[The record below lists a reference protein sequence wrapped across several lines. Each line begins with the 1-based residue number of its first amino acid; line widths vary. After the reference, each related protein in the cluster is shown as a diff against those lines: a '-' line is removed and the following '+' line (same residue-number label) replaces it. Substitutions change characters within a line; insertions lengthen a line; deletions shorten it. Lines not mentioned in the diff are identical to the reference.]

1 MKKLVIRSLEN
12 HKTREIK
19 EEEIFRNFLENFPLS
34 IFILRPD
41 KTIYD
46 CNNIA
51 ELYLLKSKKELRG
64 QNFFTIFFS
73 KSSNIDIETL
83 DEMIFNIINFDLN
96 KIIEFE
102 YIDYKDEKFFE
113 KGFFSPVKFG
123 QNKFILVIL
132 QDITA
137 TKLADNIIKEEYRR
151 LKELDKVKKQMT
163 AETTE
168 KLKSPLHI
176 MANAAELLL
185 NLYKDKLDTKAI
197 ELLEMIQRGGERSMD
212 LVGKMIDISRIE
224 SQEFKLEKQTE
235 SLIEIIRD
243 SVDEAMATQQ
253 QKQKQDFFI
262 NFDVL
267 EDLYAEV
274 DKTRIRQVI
283 KDLLLTVM
291 ENTPE
296 KSKIRIS
303 LQKKGKYA
311 NISIKNIFEETLT
324 GEDKREIEQ
333 ILDSHESLFGF
344 HYSKVIVELHG
355 GQVVTQ
361 SMGKDKGSAFNITL
375 PITNWS
381 DLLIHLYIIYKSG
394 LLIYD
399 HSFIGKENQDS
410 SLISGGIIGMLIM
423 LKEIIH
429 GETQIRTIDHGDRK
443 LIFETNKTEDII
455 FALLVKENLIV
466 FKRRLDA
473 LIEHFDDIY
482 KELIDD
488 IENTSLIMNYWENLD
503 DLVNDYF
510 KE

>member
-1 MKKLVIRSLEN
+1 MNKIGIYSLESN
-12 HKTREIK
+12 KTREIK
-19 EEEIFRNFLENFPLS
+19 DEQIFRNFLENFPLS

-46 CNNIA
+46 CNSVA
-51 ELYLLKSKKELRG
+51 ELYLLKSKKKLRG
-64 QNFFTIFFS
+64 QNFFNIFFS

-83 DEMIFNIINFDLN
+83 DEMVFNIINFDLN

-123 QNKFILVIL
+123 KNKFILVII

-137 TKLADNIIKEEYRR
+137 TKLADNIIKDEYKR
-151 LKELDKVKKQMT
+151 LKDLDKVKKQMT

-168 KLKSPLHI
+168 ELKSPLHI
-176 MANAAELLL
+176 MSNAAELLL
-185 NLYKDKLDTKAI
+185 NLYKDKLDTKAT

-243 SVDEAMATQQ
+243 SVDEVMAQQ
-253 QKQKQDFFI
+253 MQDFFI

-274 DKTRIRQVI
+274 DKKRIRQVI

-291 ENTPE
+291 ENTPK

-303 LQKKGKYA
+303 LQKNGKYA
-311 NISIKNIFEETLT
+311 KISIKNIFEETFT
-324 GEDKREIEQ
+324 GEETEQ
-333 ILDSHESLFGF
+333 ILDSQESLFGF
-344 HYSKVIVELHG
+344 HYSKVIVEMHG
-355 GQVVTQ
+355 GQVITQ
-361 SMGKDKGSAFNITL
+361 SMGKDRGSAFNITL
-375 PITNWS
+375 PIKNWS

-410 SLISGGIIGMLIM
+410 SLISGGIIGTLIM
-423 LKEIIH
+423 LKEIMR
-429 GETQIRTIDHGDRK
+429 GETHIRTIDHGDRK
-443 LIFETNKTEDII
+443 LMFETNKTEDII
-455 FALLVKENLIV
+455 FVLLVKENLIV

-473 LIEHFDDIY
+473 LIERFDDDY

-503 DLVNDYF
+503 ELVNDYF

>member
-1 MKKLVIRSLEN
+1 MKKLVIHSLEN

-46 CNNIA
+46 CNSVA

-64 QNFFTIFFS
+64 QNFFTIFFN
-73 KSSNIDIETL
+73 KSSTIDIETL
-83 DEMIFNIINFDLN
+83 DEMVFNIINFDLN

-137 TKLADNIIKEEYRR
+137 TKLADNIIKEEYKR

-168 KLKSPLHI
+168 ELKSPLHI
-176 MANAAELLL
+176 MSNAAELLL

-243 SVDEAMATQQ
+243 SVDEVMGKQTQN
-253 QKQKQDFFI
+253 FFI

-274 DKTRIRQVI
+274 DKIRIEQVI

-303 LQKKGKYA
+303 LQKNGKYA
-311 NISIKNIFEETLT
+311 KISIKNIFEDTFS
-324 GEDKREIEQ
+324 GEDKRETEQ
-333 ILDSHESLFGF
+333 ILDSQESLFGF
-344 HYSKVIVELHG
+344 HYSKVIVEMHG

-361 SMGKDKGSAFNITL
+361 SMGKDKGSAFIITL
-375 PITNWS
+375 PIKKWS

-399 HSFIGKENQDS
+399 HSFIGNSENQDS
-410 SLISGGIIGMLIM
+410 TLISGGIIGMLIM

-443 LIFETNKTEDII
+443 LMFETNKTEDII
-455 FALLVKENLIV
+455 FALVVKENLIV

-482 KELIDD
+482 KELVDD

-510 KE
+510 EE

>member
-1 MKKLVIRSLEN
+1 MKKLVIHSLESN
-12 HKTREIK
+12 KTREIK
-19 EEEIFRNFLENFPLS
+19 DEEIFRNFLENFPLS

-46 CNNIA
+46 CNSVA

-64 QNFFTIFFS
+64 QNFFNIFFS

-83 DEMIFNIINFDLN
+83 DEMVFNIINFDLN

-123 QNKFILVIL
+123 KNKFILVII

-137 TKLADNIIKEEYRR
+137 TKLADNIIKDEYKR
-151 LKELDKVKKQMT
+151 LKDLDKVKKQMT

-168 KLKSPLHI
+168 ELKSPLHI
-176 MANAAELLL
+176 MSNAADLLL

-243 SVDEAMATQQ
+243 SVDEVMAQQ
-253 QKQKQDFFI
+253 TQDFFI

-274 DKTRIRQVI
+274 DKKRIRQVI

-291 ENTPE
+291 ENTPK

-303 LQKKGKYA
+303 LQKNGKYA
-311 NISIKNIFEETLT
+311 KISIKNIFEETFT
-324 GEDKREIEQ
+324 GEETEQ
-333 ILDSHESLFGF
+333 ILDSQESLFGF
-344 HYSKVIVELHG
+344 HYSKVIVEMHG
-355 GQVVTQ
+355 GQVITQ
-361 SMGKDKGSAFNITL
+361 SMGKDRGSAFNITL
-375 PITNWS
+375 PIKKWS

-410 SLISGGIIGMLIM
+410 SLISGGIIGTLIM
-423 LKEIIH
+423 LKEIMR
-429 GETQIRTIDHGDRK
+429 GETHIRTIDHGDRK
-443 LIFETNKTEDII
+443 LMFETNKTEDII
-455 FALLVKENLIV
+455 FVLLVKENLIV

-473 LIEHFDDIY
+473 LIERFDDDY

-503 DLVNDYF
+503 ELVNDYF
-510 KE
+510 EE

>member
-1 MKKLVIRSLEN
+1 MKRIGISSLESN
-12 HKTREIK
+12 KTREIK

-46 CNNIA
+46 CNSVA

-64 QNFFTIFFS
+64 QNFFNIFFS

-83 DEMIFNIINFDLN
+83 DEMVFNIINFDLN

-102 YIDYKDEKFFE
+102 YVDYKDEKFFE

-123 QNKFILVIL
+123 RNKFILVII

-137 TKLADNIIKEEYRR
+137 TKLADNIIKDEYKR
-151 LKELDKVKKQMT
+151 LKDLDKVKKQMT

-168 KLKSPLHI
+168 ELKSPLHI
-176 MANAAELLL
+176 MSNAAELLL

-243 SVDEAMATQQ
+243 SVDEVMAQQTQY
-253 QKQKQDFFI
+253 FFI

-274 DKTRIRQVI
+274 DKKRIRQVI

-291 ENTPE
+291 ENTPK

-303 LQKKGKYA
+303 LQKNGKYA
-311 NISIKNIFEETLT
+311 KISIKNIFEETFT
-324 GEDKREIEQ
+324 GEETEQ
-333 ILDSHESLFGF
+333 ILDSQESLFGF
-344 HYSKVIVELHG
+344 HYSKVIVEMHG
-355 GQVVTQ
+355 GQVITQ
-361 SMGKDKGSAFNITL
+361 SMGKDRGSAFNITL
-375 PITNWS
+375 PIKKWS

-410 SLISGGIIGMLIM
+410 SLISGGIIGTLIM
-423 LKEIIH
+423 LKEIMR
-429 GETQIRTIDHGDRK
+429 GETHIRTIDHGDRK
-443 LIFETNKTEDII
+443 LMFETNKTEDII
-455 FALLVKENLIV
+455 FVLLVKENLIV

-473 LIEHFDDIY
+473 LIERFDDDY

-488 IENTSLIMNYWENLD
+488 IENTSLIMNHWENLD
-503 DLVNDYF
+503 ELVNDYF
-510 KE
+510 EE

>member
-1 MKKLVIRSLEN
+1 MESN
-12 HKTREIK
+12 KTREIK
-19 EEEIFRNFLENFPLS
+19 DEQIFRNFLENFPLS

-46 CNNIA
+46 CNSVA
-51 ELYLLKSKKELRG
+51 ELYLLKSKKKLRG
-64 QNFFTIFFS
+64 QNFFNIFFS

-83 DEMIFNIINFDLN
+83 DEMVFNIINFDLN

-123 QNKFILVIL
+123 KNKFILVII

-137 TKLADNIIKEEYRR
+137 TKLADNIIKDEYKR
-151 LKELDKVKKQMT
+151 LKDLDKVKKQMT

-168 KLKSPLHI
+168 ELKSPLHI
-176 MANAAELLL
+176 MSNAAELLL
-185 NLYKDKLDTKAI
+185 NLYKDKLDTKAT

-243 SVDEAMATQQ
+243 SVDEVMAQQTQY
-253 QKQKQDFFI
+253 FFI

-274 DKTRIRQVI
+274 DKKRIRQVI

-291 ENTPE
+291 ENTPK

-303 LQKKGKYA
+303 LQKNGKYA
-311 NISIKNIFEETLT
+311 KISIKNIFEETFT
-324 GEDKREIEQ
+324 GEETEQ
-333 ILDSHESLFGF
+333 ILDSQESLFGF
-344 HYSKVIVELHG
+344 HYSKVIVEMHG
-355 GQVVTQ
+355 GQVITQ
-361 SMGKDKGSAFNITL
+361 SMGKDRGSAFNITL
-375 PITNWS
+375 PIKNWS

-410 SLISGGIIGMLIM
+410 SLISGGIIGTLIM
-423 LKEIIH
+423 LKEIMR
-429 GETQIRTIDHGDRK
+429 GETHIRTIDHGDRK
-443 LIFETNKTEDII
+443 LMFETNKTEDII
-455 FALLVKENLIV
+455 FVLLVKENLIV

-473 LIEHFDDIY
+473 LIERFDDDY

-503 DLVNDYF
+503 ELVNDYF
-510 KE
+510 EE

>member
-1 MKKLVIRSLEN
+1 MNKIGIYSLESN
-12 HKTREIK
+12 KTREIK
-19 EEEIFRNFLENFPLS
+19 DEEIFRNFLENFPLS

-46 CNNIA
+46 CNSVA
-51 ELYLLKSKKELRG
+51 ELYLLKSKKKLRG
-64 QNFFTIFFS
+64 QNFFNIFFS

-83 DEMIFNIINFDLN
+83 DEMVFNIINFDLN

-123 QNKFILVIL
+123 KNKFILVII

-137 TKLADNIIKEEYRR
+137 TKLADNIIKDEYKR
-151 LKELDKVKKQMT
+151 LKDLDKVKKQMT

-168 KLKSPLHI
+168 ELKSPLHI
-176 MANAAELLL
+176 MSNAAELLL

-243 SVDEAMATQQ
+243 SVDEVMAQQ
-253 QKQKQDFFI
+253 TQDFFI

-274 DKTRIRQVI
+274 DKKRIRQVI

-291 ENTPE
+291 ENTPK

-303 LQKKGKYA
+303 LQKNGKYA
-311 NISIKNIFEETLT
+311 KISIKNIFEETFT
-324 GEDKREIEQ
+324 GEETEQ
-333 ILDSHESLFGF
+333 ILDSQESLFGF
-344 HYSKVIVELHG
+344 HYSKVIVEMHG
-355 GQVVTQ
+355 GQVITQ
-361 SMGKDKGSAFNITL
+361 SMGKDRGSAFNIIL
-375 PITNWS
+375 PIKKWS

-399 HSFIGKENQDS
+399 HSFIGEENKDS
-410 SLISGGIIGMLIM
+410 SLISGGIVGTLIM

-443 LIFETNKTEDII
+443 LMFETNKTEDII
-455 FALLVKENLIV
+455 FVLLVKENLIV

-473 LIEHFDDIY
+473 LIERFDDDY

-503 DLVNDYF
+503 ELLNDYF
-510 KE
+510 EE

>member
-1 MKKLVIRSLEN
+1 MKRIGISSLESN
-12 HKTREIK
+12 KTREIK

-46 CNNIA
+46 CNSIA

-64 QNFFTIFFS
+64 QNLFTIFFS
-73 KSSNIDIETL
+73 KSSNIDMETL
-83 DEMIFNIINFDLN
+83 DEMVFNIINFDLN
-96 KIIEFE
+96 RIIEFE

-123 QNKFILVIL
+123 QNKFILVII

-137 TKLADNIIKEEYRR
+137 TKLANNIIKDEYKR
-151 LKELDKVKKQMT
+151 LKDLDKVKKQMT

-168 KLKSPLHI
+168 ELKSPLHI
-176 MANAAELLL
+176 MSNAAELLL
-185 NLYKDKLDTKAI
+185 NLYKDKLDTTAT

-243 SVDEAMATQQ
+243 SVDEVMVIPQ
-253 QKQKQDFFI
+253 QKQDFFI
-262 NFDVL
+262 KFDVL

-274 DKTRIRQVI
+274 DKKRIRQVI

-291 ENTPE
+291 ENTPN

-303 LQKKGKYA
+303 LQKNGKYA
-311 NISIKNIFEETLT
+311 KISIKNIFEETLS
-324 GEDKREIEQ
+324 GEDKRETEQ
-333 ILDSHESLFGF
+333 IQDSQESLFGL
-344 HYSKVIVELHG
+344 HYSKVIVEMHG
-355 GQVVTQ
+355 GQVITQ
-361 SMGKDKGSAFNITL
+361 SMGKDKGSAFNIIL
-375 PITNWS
+375 PIKKWS
-381 DLLIHLYIIYKSG
+381 DLIIHLYIIYKSG

-410 SLISGGIIGMLIM
+410 SLISGGIIGTLIM

-455 FALLVKENLIV
+455 FACLVKENLIV

-473 LIEHFDDIY
+473 LIERFDHDY

-503 DLVNDYF
+503 DLVNKYF
-510 KE
+510 EE

>member
-1 MKKLVIRSLEN
+1 MKKIGLSSLQN
-12 HKTREIK
+12 HKKREIK

-41 KTIYD
+41 KSIYD
-46 CNNIA
+46 CNSVA

-73 KSSNIDIETL
+73 KSNNIDIETL
-83 DEMIFNIINFDLN
+83 DEMVFNIINFDLN

-102 YIDYKDEKFFE
+102 YIDHKDEKFYE
-113 KGFFSPVKFG
+113 KGFFSPVNFG
-123 QNKFILVIL
+123 KNKFILVII
-132 QDITA
+132 QDITS
-137 TKLADNIIKEEYRR
+137 TKLADNIIKDEYKR
-151 LKELDKVKKQMT
+151 LKDLDKVKKQMT

-168 KLKSPLHI
+168 ELKSPLHI
-176 MANAAELLL
+176 MSNAAELLL
-185 NLYKDKLDTKAI
+185 NLYKDELDTKAI
-197 ELLEMIQRGGERSMD
+197 ELLEMIQRGGKRSMD

-243 SVDEAMATQQ
+243 SVDEVMAQQ
-253 QKQKQDFFI
+253 TQDFFI

-274 DKTRIRQVI
+274 DKKRIRQVI

-291 ENTPE
+291 ENTP
-296 KSKIRIS
+296 KKNKIRIS
-303 LQKKGKYA
+303 LQKNGKYA
-311 NISIKNIFEETLT
+311 KISIKNIFEETFI
-324 GEDKREIEQ
+324 GEETEQ
-333 ILDSHESLFGF
+333 ILDSQESLFGF
-344 HYSKVIVELHG
+344 HYSKVIVEMHG
-355 GQVVTQ
+355 GQVITQ
-361 SMGKDKGSAFNITL
+361 SMGKDRGSAFNITL
-375 PITNWS
+375 PIKKWS

-410 SLISGGIIGMLIM
+410 TLISGGIIGMMIM

-443 LIFETNKTEDII
+443 LMFETNKTEDII

-473 LIEHFDDIY
+473 LIEHFDDVY

-503 DLVNDYF
+503 DLVNEYF

>member
-1 MKKLVIRSLEN
+1 MKKIGISSLESN
-12 HKTREIK
+12 KAQEIK

-34 IFILRPD
+34 IFILTPD

-46 CNNIA
+46 CNSVA

-64 QNFFTIFFS
+64 QNFFTIFFK
-73 KSSNIDIETL
+73 KSSNIDMETL
-83 DEMIFNIINFDLN
+83 DEMVFNIINFDLN

-102 YIDYKDEKFFE
+102 YIDYKDETFFE
-113 KGFFSPVKFG
+113 KGFFSSVKFG
-123 QNKFILVIL
+123 QNKFILVII

-137 TKLADNIIKEEYRR
+137 TKLADNIIKDEYKR
-151 LKELDKVKKQMT
+151 LKDLDKVKMQMT

-168 KLKSPLHI
+168 ELKSPLHI
-176 MANAAELLL
+176 MSNAAELLL
-185 NLYKDKLDTKAI
+185 NLYKDKLDTKAT

-243 SVDEAMATQQ
+243 SVDEVMAQQ
-253 QKQKQDFFI
+253 TQDFFI

-274 DKTRIRQVI
+274 DKKRIRQVI

-291 ENTPE
+291 ENTP
-296 KSKIRIS
+296 KKNKIRIS
-303 LQKKGKYA
+303 LQKNGKYA
-311 NISIKNIFEETLT
+311 KISIKNIFEEPFI
-324 GEDKREIEQ
+324 GEETEQ
-333 ILDSHESLFGF
+333 ILDSQESLFGF
-344 HYSKVIVELHG
+344 HYSKVIVEMHG
-355 GQVVTQ
+355 GQVITQ
-361 SMGKDKGSAFNITL
+361 SMGKDRGSAFNITL
-375 PITNWS
+375 PIKKWS

-410 SLISGGIIGMLIM
+410 TLISGGIIGMMIM

-443 LIFETNKTEDII
+443 LMFETNKTEDII

-473 LIEHFDDIY
+473 LIEHFDDVY

-503 DLVNDYF
+503 DLVNEYF

>member
-1 MKKLVIRSLEN
+1 MNKIGIYSLESN
-12 HKTREIK
+12 KTREIK
-19 EEEIFRNFLENFPLS
+19 DEQIFRNFLENFPLS

-46 CNNIA
+46 CNSVA
-51 ELYLLKSKKELRG
+51 ELYLLKSKKKLRG
-64 QNFFTIFFS
+64 QNFFNIFFS

-83 DEMIFNIINFDLN
+83 DEMVFNIINFDLN

-123 QNKFILVIL
+123 KNKFILVII

-137 TKLADNIIKEEYRR
+137 TKLADNIIKDEYKR
-151 LKELDKVKKQMT
+151 LKDLDKVKKQMT

-168 KLKSPLHI
+168 ELKSPLHI
-176 MANAAELLL
+176 MSNAAELLL
-185 NLYKDKLDTKAI
+185 NLYKDKLDTKAT

-243 SVDEAMATQQ
+243 SVDEVMAQQTQY
-253 QKQKQDFFI
+253 FFI

-274 DKTRIRQVI
+274 DKKRIRQVI

-291 ENTPE
+291 ENTPK

-303 LQKKGKYA
+303 LQKNGKYA
-311 NISIKNIFEETLT
+311 KISIKNIFEETFT
-324 GEDKREIEQ
+324 GEETEQ
-333 ILDSHESLFGF
+333 ILDSQESLFGF
-344 HYSKVIVELHG
+344 HYSKVIVEMHG
-355 GQVVTQ
+355 GQVITQ
-361 SMGKDKGSAFNITL
+361 SMGKDRGSAFNITL
-375 PITNWS
+375 PIKNWS

-410 SLISGGIIGMLIM
+410 SLISGGIIGTLIM
-423 LKEIIH
+423 LKEIMR
-429 GETQIRTIDHGDRK
+429 GETHIRTIDHGDRK
-443 LIFETNKTEDII
+443 LMFETNKTEDII
-455 FALLVKENLIV
+455 FVLLVKENLIV

-473 LIEHFDDIY
+473 LIERFDDDY

-503 DLVNDYF
+503 ELVNDYF
-510 KE
+510 EE

>member
-1 MKKLVIRSLEN
+1 V
-12 HKTREIK
+12 
-19 EEEIFRNFLENFPLS
+19 
-34 IFILRPD
+34 
-41 KTIYD
+41 
-46 CNNIA
+46 
-51 ELYLLKSKKELRG
+51 
-64 QNFFTIFFS
+64 
-73 KSSNIDIETL
+73 
-83 DEMIFNIINFDLN
+83 FNIINFDLN

-123 QNKFILVIL
+123 KNKFILVII

-137 TKLADNIIKEEYRR
+137 TKLADNIIKDEYKR

-168 KLKSPLHI
+168 ELKSPLHI
-176 MANAAELLL
+176 MSNAAELLL

-243 SVDEAMATQQ
+243 SVDEVMAQQ
-253 QKQKQDFFI
+253 MQDFFI

-274 DKTRIRQVI
+274 DKKRIRQVI

-291 ENTPE
+291 ENTPK

-303 LQKKGKYA
+303 LQKNGKYA
-311 NISIKNIFEETLT
+311 KISIKNIFEETFT
-324 GEDKREIEQ
+324 GEETEQ
-333 ILDSHESLFGF
+333 ILDSQESLFGF
-344 HYSKVIVELHG
+344 HYSKVIVEMHG
-355 GQVVTQ
+355 GQVTTQ
-361 SMGKDKGSAFNITL
+361 SMGRDRGSAFNITL
-375 PITNWS
+375 PIKKWS

-410 SLISGGIIGMLIM
+410 SLISGGIVGTLIM

-443 LIFETNKTEDII
+443 LMFETNKTEDII
-455 FALLVKENLIV
+455 FVLLVKENLIV

-473 LIEHFDDIY
+473 LIERFDIAY
-482 KELIDD
+482 KDLIDD

-503 DLVNDYF
+503 DLINDYF

>member
-1 MKKLVIRSLEN
+1 MKKIGIYSLESN
-12 HKTREIK
+12 KTREIK
-19 EEEIFRNFLENFPLS
+19 DEEIFRNFLENFPLS

-46 CNNIA
+46 CNSVA

-64 QNFFTIFFS
+64 QNFFNIFFS

-83 DEMIFNIINFDLN
+83 DEMVFNIINFDLN

-123 QNKFILVIL
+123 KNKFILVII

-137 TKLADNIIKEEYRR
+137 TKLADNIIKDEYKR
-151 LKELDKVKKQMT
+151 LKDLNKVKKQMT

-168 KLKSPLHI
+168 ELKSPLHI
-176 MANAAELLL
+176 MSNAAELLL
-185 NLYKDKLDTKAI
+185 NLYKDKLDTKAT

-243 SVDEAMATQQ
+243 SVDEVMAQQTQY
-253 QKQKQDFFI
+253 FFI

-274 DKTRIRQVI
+274 DKKRIRQVI

-291 ENTPE
+291 ENTPK

-303 LQKKGKYA
+303 LQKNGKYA
-311 NISIKNIFEETLT
+311 KISIKNIFEETFT
-324 GEDKREIEQ
+324 GEETEQ
-333 ILDSHESLFGF
+333 ILDSQESLFGF
-344 HYSKVIVELHG
+344 HYSKVIVEMHG
-355 GQVVTQ
+355 GQVITQ
-361 SMGKDKGSAFNITL
+361 SMGKDRGSAFNITL
-375 PITNWS
+375 PIKKWS

-410 SLISGGIIGMLIM
+410 TLISGGIIGMMIM

-443 LIFETNKTEDII
+443 LMFETNKTEDII
-455 FALLVKENLIV
+455 FVLLVKENLIV

-473 LIEHFDDIY
+473 LIERFDDDY

-503 DLVNDYF
+503 ELVNDYF
-510 KE
+510 EE

>member
-1 MKKLVIRSLEN
+1 MKKLVIHSLEN

-19 EEEIFRNFLENFPLS
+19 DEEIFRNFLENFPLS

-46 CNNIA
+46 CNSIA
-51 ELYLLKSKKELRG
+51 ELYLLKSKKKLRG
-64 QNFFTIFFS
+64 QNFFNIFFS

-83 DEMIFNIINFDLN
+83 DEMVFNIINFDLN

-123 QNKFILVIL
+123 RNKFILVII

-137 TKLADNIIKEEYRR
+137 TKLADNIIKDEYKR
-151 LKELDKVKKQMT
+151 LKDLDKVKKQMT

-168 KLKSPLHI
+168 ELKSPLHI
-176 MANAAELLL
+176 MSNAAELLL
-185 NLYKDKLDTKAI
+185 NLYKDKLDTKAT

-243 SVDEAMATQQ
+243 SVDEVMAQQ
-253 QKQKQDFFI
+253 MQDFFI

-274 DKTRIRQVI
+274 DKKRIRQVI

-291 ENTPE
+291 ENTPK

-303 LQKKGKYA
+303 LQKNGKYA
-311 NISIKNIFEETLT
+311 KISIKNIFEETFT
-324 GEDKREIEQ
+324 GEETEQ
-333 ILDSHESLFGF
+333 ILDSQESLFGF
-344 HYSKVIVELHG
+344 HYSKVIVEMHG
-355 GQVVTQ
+355 GQVTTQ
-361 SMGKDKGSAFNITL
+361 SMGKDRGSAFNITL
-375 PITNWS
+375 PIKKWS

-410 SLISGGIIGMLIM
+410 SLISGGIVGTLIM

-443 LIFETNKTEDII
+443 LMFETNKTEDII
-455 FALLVKENLIV
+455 FVLLVKENLIV

-473 LIEHFDDIY
+473 LIERFDIAY
-482 KELIDD
+482 KDLIDD

-503 DLVNDYF
+503 DLINDYF

>member
-1 MKKLVIRSLEN
+1 MKKLVIHSLEN

-46 CNNIA
+46 CNNVA
-51 ELYLLKSKKELRG
+51 ELYLLKSKKKLRG
-64 QNFFTIFFS
+64 QNFFNIFFS

-83 DEMIFNIINFDLN
+83 DEMVFNIINFDLN

-123 QNKFILVIL
+123 KNKFILVII

-137 TKLADNIIKEEYRR
+137 TKLADNIIKEEYKR
-151 LKELDKVKKQMT
+151 LKDLDKVKKQMT

-176 MANAAELLL
+176 MSNAAELLL
-185 NLYKDKLDTKAI
+185 NLYKDKLDTKAT

-243 SVDEAMATQQ
+243 SVDEVMAQQ
-253 QKQKQDFFI
+253 MQDFFI

-274 DKTRIRQVI
+274 DKKRIRQVI

-291 ENTPE
+291 ENTPK

-303 LQKKGKYA
+303 LQKNGKYA
-311 NISIKNIFEETLT
+311 KISIKNIFEETFT
-324 GEDKREIEQ
+324 GEETEQ
-333 ILDSHESLFGF
+333 ILDSQESLFGF
-344 HYSKVIVELHG
+344 HYSKVIVEMHG
-355 GQVVTQ
+355 GQVTTQ
-361 SMGKDKGSAFNITL
+361 SMGKDRGSAFNITL
-375 PITNWS
+375 PIKKWS

-410 SLISGGIIGMLIM
+410 SLISGGIVGTLIM

-443 LIFETNKTEDII
+443 LMFETNKTEDII
-455 FALLVKENLIV
+455 FVLLVKENLIV

-473 LIEHFDDIY
+473 LIERFDIAY
-482 KELIDD
+482 KDLIDD

-503 DLVNDYF
+503 DLINDYF